1 MSEQDKNLKE
11 CFEYLNKY
19 KDIKIEESITLNDKI
34 KFSIIQIQPI
44 FVITFGGEMF
54 ALGEYAREISFIDD
68 ELKIITKKFIKY
80 KIRNYKKRKN
90 F

>member
-34 KFSIIQIQPI
+34 KFSIIQIKPI
-44 FVITFGGEMF
+44 NKFV
-54 ALGEYAREISFIDD
+54 L
-68 ELKIITKKFIKY
+68 
-80 KIRNYKKRKN
+80 
-90 F
+90 